1 MKLSDFMDI
10 TQLQKVQDAFSE
22 ATGLAAVTID
32 TDGNYITRGS
42 GFTDFCM
49 KHTRGCEEG
58 ARRCQKCD
66 AEGNGVYEC
75 HAGLMD
81 FSIDITLNDEKLG
94 AVVGGQVIP
103 HEPSEEKFT
112 ALAEELGIDPASY
125 VRAVQKVPV
134 RSEKA
139 IRSAAELLSDVIN
152 RMVLQEYM
160 NATEYKKIHVWED
173 EIVKAT
179 DAVSRIKE
187 NTKEL
192 ESLASKQTI
201 MALNASIETAR
212 VGAAGAGF
220 GVIAKQMGVFSKQST
235 VIYKKITEDAN
246 NISESIGKMNET

>member
-49 KHTRGCEEG
+49 NHTRGCEEG

-94 AVVGGQVIP
+94 AVVGGQVLP

>member
-94 AVVGGQVIP
+94 AVVADRFFP
-103 HEPSEEKFT
+103 MN
-112 ALAEELGIDPASY
+112 PARKSSL
-125 VRAVQKVPV
+125 RLQK
-134 RSEKA
+134 S
-139 IRSAAELLSDVIN
+139 
-152 RMVLQEYM
+152 
-160 NATEYKKIHVWED
+160 
-173 EIVKAT
+173 
-179 DAVSRIKE
+179 
-187 NTKEL
+187 
-192 ESLASKQTI
+192 
-201 MALNASIETAR
+201 
-212 VGAAGAGF
+212 
-220 GVIAKQMGVFSKQST
+220 
-235 VIYKKITEDAN
+235 
-246 NISESIGKMNET
+246 SESTLLLMSAPSKKCLCAPKKPSAPRQSF

>member
-94 AVVGGQVIP
+94 AVVGGQVLP

-160 NATEYKKIHVWED
+160 NLLI
-173 EIVKAT
+173 
-179 DAVSRIKE
+179 
-187 NTKEL
+187 
-192 ESLASKQTI
+192 
-201 MALNASIETAR
+201 
-212 VGAAGAGF
+212 F
-220 GVIAKQMGVFSKQST
+220 GGVHIFL
-235 VIYKKITEDAN
+235 
-246 NISESIGKMNET
+246 

>member
-1 MKLSDFMDI
+1 
-10 TQLQKVQDAFSE
+10 
-22 ATGLAAVTID
+22 
-32 TDGNYITRGS
+32 
-42 GFTDFCM
+42 
-49 KHTRGCEEG
+49 
-58 ARRCQKCD
+58 
-66 AEGNGVYEC
+66 
-75 HAGLMD
+75 MD

-94 AVVGGQVIP
+94 AVVGGQVLP